1 MTLKVIIVLSPFVL
15 WALISLAKYCVSRF
29 TRYRELKLLIN
40 SGAKHAVVAENHIE
54 FERQDFVK
62 GTTILLRKYCS
73 TYYCLVTGTWT
84 QQN

>member
-15 WALISLAKYCVSRF
+15 WALISLAKYCVSHF

-54 FERQDFVK
+54 FER
-62 GTTILLRKYCS
+62 
-73 TYYCLVTGTWT
+73 
-84 QQN
+84 